1 MSSPT
6 LSTRFQQIA
15 EQASDKAKVFTSL
28 AHLID
33 RELLRESFG
42 QLRREAAPGVDGQ
55 TAEEYSADLDAH
67 LRDLHERLR
76 SQQYRATPAL
86 RAWIPK
92 EDGSQRP
99 LAIPILEDKIVQRAV
114 VLLLTPIYEQD
125 FYEFSYGFRPKR
137 SAHDALHALREHC
150 MKLGGVWLVDADVQ
164 GFFDSVPHG
173 QLQQILRQRVNDGG
187 IVRLVGK
194 WLKAGILEG
203 EKLTHPETG
212 TPQGGVISPLLAN
225 IYLHTVLDEWFAQQ
239 VQPRLRG
246 RSFLIRFADDFVV
259 GCEFEDDARRV
270 LEVLAKRLAKYG
282 LSLHPEKTRLVQFRR
297 PPRGKPPA
305 DGNGTFDFLGFT
317 HHWTLSRRGF
327 WVIKRR
333 TARKRLQRSMRAIS
347 QWCKRNRHEPMA
359 VQCKQLGQK
368 LRGHYGY
375 YGIVGN
381 FRALET
387 VFQHTRQAWRKWL
400 SRRSWKSYVSWEKF
414 LKLEKVFDLPAPRIV
429 HANV

>member
-1 MSSPT
+1 MS
-6 LSTRFQQIA
+6 
-15 EQASDKAKVFTSL
+15 
-28 AHLID
+28 
-33 RELLRESFG
+33 G
-42 QLRREAAPGVDGQ
+42 
-55 TAEEYSADLDAH
+55 
-67 LRDLHERLR
+67 
-76 SQQYRATPAL
+76 
-86 RAWIPK
+86 
-92 EDGSQRP
+92 
-99 LAIPILEDKIVQRAV
+99 
-114 VLLLTPIYEQD
+114 
-125 FYEFSYGFRPKR
+125 
-137 SAHDALHALREHC
+137 
-150 MKLGGVWLVDADVQ
+150 
-164 GFFDSVPHG
+164 
-173 QLQQILRQRVNDGG
+173 
-187 IVRLVGK
+187 
-194 WLKAGILEG
+194 
-203 EKLTHPETG
+203 
-212 TPQGGVISPLLAN
+212 
-225 IYLHTVLDEWFAQQ
+225 FAQQ

-297 PPRGKPPA
+297 PPRGKA
-305 DGNGTFDFLGFT
+305 QAEGNGTFDFLGFT

-333 TARKRLQRSMRAIS
+333 TARKRMQRSMRAIS

-359 VQCKQLGQK
+359 VQHKHLGQK

-375 YGIVGN
+375 YGIAGN

-414 LKLEKVFDLPAPRIV
+414 LKLEKIFDLPAPRIV